1 MSISSHLE
9 SLNTRHGQLDAQ
21 IQREMRSP
29 LPDSLKVA
37 ELKKQKLQIKDT
49 ITAMG
54 PQARD

>member
-37 ELKKQKLQIKDT
+37 ELKKQKLQIRDR
-49 ITAMG
+49 IASMG
-54 PQARD
+54 PDARD